1 MLKICKYVMYDILR
15 SKVIILYALLL
26 LCISYSLFY
35 IEEDQSKS
43 LVSLLSIVIIIVPLV
58 SVIFSA
64 TYFYNAYEFLELLV
78 AQPISRSAILLGE
91 YLGVSAAMLIAGV
104 VGIILPVLL
113 FVHNSTALMLSI
125 ATLALTLAFVSLAFL
140 AAVSSREKARGIGL
154 ALLVWFYFA
163 VIYDG
168 LVLALLFAFNDYPLE
183 KVVVALAA
191 LNPIDLGR
199 IIVLLKLDISALMG
213 FTGAVYQDLFGNGTG
228 LLISLLVLAAWIVVP
243 ILFAIRIFYRKNL

>member
-1 MLKICKYVMYDILR
+1 MLKISKYVMYDILR

-35 IEEDQSKS
+35 LEEDHSKS
-43 LVSLLSIVIIIVPLV
+43 IVSLLSIVIIIVPLV

-78 AQPISRSAILLGE
+78 AQPISRTSILMGE
-91 YLGVSAAMLIAGV
+91 YIGVSAAMLIAGII
-104 VGIILPVLL
+104 GIVLPVLT
-113 FVHNSTALMLSI
+113 FIPSSTALMLSVSTI
-125 ATLALTLAFVSLAFL
+125 ALTLVFVSLAFL

-154 ALLVWFYFA
+154 ALLLWFYFA

-168 LVLALLFAFNDYPLE
+168 LVLALLFAFNNYPLE
-183 KVVVALAA
+183 KLVVILAA

-213 FTGAVYQDLFGNGTG
+213 FTGAVFQDLFGSGIG
-228 LLISLLVLAAWIVVP
+228 LWLSLLILLAWVLLPVLW
-243 ILFAIRIFYRKNL
+243 AIRVFKRKNL

>member
-1 MLKICKYVMYDILR
+1 MYDILR

-35 IEEDQSKS
+35 LEEDHSKS
-43 LVSLLSIVIIIVPLV
+43 IVSLLSIVIIIVPLV

-78 AQPISRSAILLGE
+78 AQPISRTSILMGE
-91 YLGVSAAMLIAGV
+91 YIGVSAAMLIAGII
-104 VGIILPVLL
+104 GIVLPVLT
-113 FVHNSTALMLSI
+113 FIPSSTALMLSVSTI
-125 ATLALTLAFVSLAFL
+125 ALTLVFVSLAFL

-154 ALLVWFYFA
+154 ALLLWFYFA

-168 LVLALLFAFNDYPLE
+168 LVLALLFAFNNYPLE
-183 KVVVALAA
+183 KLVVILAA

-213 FTGAVYQDLFGNGTG
+213 FTGAVFQDLFGSGIG
-228 LLISLLVLAAWIVVP
+228 LWLSLLILLAWVLLPVLW
-243 ILFAIRIFYRKNL
+243 AIRVFKRKNL